1 MGYKNKSAMVGIMLF
16 PISAMAGFIHPMDFD
31 GSEAQKQ
38 QVIQYIKD
46 RVKHDYCD
54 GQLDMCQAT
63 TLRMMEQQ
71 NLDSFKKASQAK
83 ERAIMD
89 RAIKD
94 YCHGGIDMCSY
105 DTIWMMYQEN
115 LKASN
120 EDLSW

>member
-1 MGYKNKSAMVGIMLF
+1 MLNLILGLLALI
-16 PISAMAGFIHPMDFD
+16 PAIATAGFIHPMDFD
-31 GSEAQKQ
+31 GSDAQKQ
-38 QVIQYIKD
+38 EVIEYIKS

-54 GQLDMCQAT
+54 GQLDMCQAM

-71 NLDSFKKASQAK
+71 NLNSFKKATKAK
-83 ERAIMD
+83 NRAIMD

-105 DTIWMMYQEN
+105 DTIWIMYHEN

>member
-1 MGYKNKSAMVGIMLF
+1 MLKGILVLLALM
-16 PISAMAGFIHPMDFD
+16 PAIAAAGFIHPMDFN
-31 GSEAQKQ
+31 GSEAQKKE
-38 QVIQYIKD
+38 VVEYIKA

-54 GQLDMCQAT
+54 GQIDMCQAT

-71 NLDSFKKASQAK
+71 NLESFKKATQAK
-83 ERAIMD
+83 DRDIMD

-120 EDLSW
+120 EDLNW

>member
-1 MGYKNKSAMVGIMLF
+1 MKKIAILLITTL
-16 PISAMAGFIHPMDFD
+16 PLLAQAGFIHPMDFD

-38 QVIQYIKD
+38 QVIQYIKE

-105 DTIWMMYQEN
+105 DTIWMMYREN